1 MKSHEV
7 WAWIHSYKFYV
18 EEELKYEIG
27 AEGYTEKGDD
37 YKRSVFERLALER
50 ELLNKIGGCRD
61 DEGVNQEIIP
71 EALTGLFFFFF

>member
-50 ELLNKIGGCRD
+50 ELLNKIGGAETT
-61 DEGVNQEIIP
+61 EGLIKRLLRRP
-71 EALTGLFFFFF
+71 